1 MSERHTLRL
10 KEMIDEIREKEKC
23 QIFGGQVDI
32 SQRFVEPTLVDNPS
46 LESKV
51 MQDEIFGPILPMI
64 AIDDDIEKLWE
75 RDELCSSDDSVFIGS
90 GVCDGRTRG
99 VKINGDGTA
108 SVHSE
113 IIDVASGEHKFVSR
127 TREF

>member
-1 MSERHTLRL
+1 MGLGLSVTRFLRAP
-10 KEMIDEIREKEKC
+10 
-23 QIFGGQVDI
+23 G
-32 SQRFVEPTLVDNPS
+32 
-46 LESKV
+46 
-51 MQDEIFGPILPMI
+51 
-64 AIDDDIEKLWE
+64 E

-90 GVCDGRTRG
+90 GVCEGRTRG